1 MTAVLPTDEV
11 AAIRSRLDHPVVDG
25 DGHLLEV
32 MPVVFDIVREVA
44 DDGVLRRLQQFNRAK
59 FTGNE
64 GFVPVRVFNGLP
76 AANTLDRMTVSLP
89 RLLYSRLDEI
99 GIDFALL
106 YPSFGLTILGFP
118 DDEVR
123 QAAARALNIYYARS
137 FEGYRDR
144 LEPVAVV
151 PTFTPEEAVAE
162 LRYAVGE
169 LGLKAVV
176 MNGVV
181 PRPGRPDDPSRPWI
195 DTLGHE
201 SLYDY
206 DPLWAACAELGVTPA
221 FHGIGYGWG
230 TRVSSRNYVHNHL
243 GNFASAQEGVCRSLL
258 MGGVP
263 RRFPA
268 LRFTFLEGGTT
279 WGAQLYADVL
289 GHFAKRNKDA
299 VGTFSD
305 ARIDLA
311 QAGRLFDEWAD
322 GPIAALGQ
330 RFMASLERAVRAARE
345 VEDTGEGMDDFAE
358 SGIASEADI
367 VDVFTRQ
374 FAFGC
379 EADDPM
385 NSLAFA
391 SGLLPHGARLN
402 ALFASDIGHWDVP
415 DVRDVLPEAWE
426 LVEHGLLD
434 EAEFRDFVCGNVVR
448 AMTATNPSFF
458 DGTAVAGVERRFPPQ
473 PASAATTGATAS
485 SASVDRGPASS

>member
-1 MTAVLPTDEV
+1 MTAVLPTGEV
-11 AAIRSRLDHPVVDG
+11 AAIRSRLDHPVIDG

-32 MPVVFDIVREVA
+32 MPVVFDIVRDIA

-59 FTGNE
+59 FTDNE

-89 RLLYSRLDEI
+89 KLLYSRLDEI
-99 GIDFALL
+99 GIDYALL

-118 DDEVR
+118 TDEVR
-123 QAAARALNIYYARS
+123 QAAARALNIYYARA

-144 LEPVAVV
+144 LEPVAVI
-151 PTFTPEEAVAE
+151 PTFSPGEAVDE

-206 DPLWAACAELGVTPA
+206 DPLWTACAELGVTPA

-230 TRVSSRNYVHNHL
+230 TRVSSKNYVHNHL

-263 RRFPA
+263 LRFPA
-268 LRFTFLEGGTT
+268 LRFTFLEGGAA

-299 VGTFSD
+299 VGMFSD
-305 ARIDLA
+305 ARVDLGEA
-311 QAGRLFDEWAD
+311 ARLFGQWAD
-322 GPIAALGQ
+322 GPIAALGP
-330 RFMASLERAVRAARE
+330 RFMASLERVVGAAQTLE
-345 VEDTGEGMDDFAE
+345 AGGEDLDDFAE
-358 SGIASEADI
+358 SGITSEADI

-426 LVEHGLLD
+426 LVEHGHLD

-458 DGTAVAGVERRFPPQ
+458 AGTAVKGIEERFPAQ
-473 PASAATTGATAS
+473 PASEATIGATAS
-485 SASVDRGPASS
+485 MESVERGPASS